1 MEGEVFSK
9 SHDTWPHSFFPLH
22 GSVILVPLQKNSS
35 KPNVAVKGQAVQSST
50 LYPAAANR
58 AIDGRRDTYYTESS
72 CSHTQEE
79 TAPWWRVD
87 LGQIFVVSTIK
98 VTNRGDCCP
107 ERLDG
112 AQIHIGNSL
121 QNNGNNNPRCATIT
135 HIPLGDTFSFTCES
149 GKMTG
154 RYVNLVLP
162 GDKKI
167 LTLCEV
173 EVYAKPPGERRKYER
188 KYTHQSSSWEPDGTP
203 AGAYKAVKNCNRYK
217 FTQYC
222 CSRTEE
228 EWDPWWRVDLGAV
241 YRISAVVIYNR
252 KDCCS
257 DYITGAKIKIGKS
270 LSHKDNPVCATVHSA
285 DLDQAFYCSEMEGQY
300 VSLNIPQKINL
311 TICGVE
317 VFGSQVGMSFQ
328 HI

>member
-1 MEGEVFSK
+1 CV
-9 SHDTWPHSFFPLH
+9 HSFMFLMEVSAYNGSIRMLNVAGNGIADQSSTIWNSSAQNAIDGKRMTEFNLGSCSLTDMESDPWWKVDLGNTFKIH
-22 GSVILVPLQKNSS
+22 SVIITSSNMIEYSLDGIEVWINKPDPNENSIRCGRIHQFPVS
-35 KPNVAVKGQAVQSST
+35 RSWYVSCDNKRGRFVTLRLYGNRNLSLCEVKVYTTEYDYPQPNVAVKGQAVQSST

-173 EVYAKPPGERRKYER
+173 EV
-188 KYTHQSSSWEPDGTP
+188 DG
-203 AGAYKAVKNCNRYK
+203 Y
-217 FTQYC
+217 
-222 CSRTEE
+222 
-228 EWDPWWRVDLGAV
+228 
-241 YRISAVVIYNR
+241 AVV
-252 KDCCS
+252 
-257 DYITGAKIKIGKS
+257 
-270 LSHKDNPVCATVHSA
+270 
-285 DLDQAFYCSEMEGQY
+285 LD
-300 VSLNIPQKINL
+300 VR
-311 TICGVE
+311 
-317 VFGSQVGMSFQ
+317 GSGDF
-328 HI
+328 

>member
-1 MEGEVFSK
+1 NGITSIVAVLNLTIESCIRMLNVAGNGIADQSSTIWNSSAQNAIDGKRMTEFNLGSCSLTDMESDPWWKVDLGNTFK
-9 SHDTWPHSFFPLH
+9 IH
-22 GSVILVPLQKNSS
+22 SVIITSSNMIEYSLDGIEVWINKPDPNENSIRYNCTLNWDFQCFLKICILKVAFS
-35 KPNVAVKGQAVQSST
+35 SIHVCLNYPQPNVAVKGQAVQSST

-188 KYTHQSSSWEPDGTP
+188 KYSQSYFE
-203 AGAYKAVKNCNRYK
+203 K
-217 FTQYC
+217 
-222 CSRTEE
+222 
-228 EWDPWWRVDLGAV
+228 L
-241 YRISAVVIYNR
+241 
-252 KDCCS
+252 
-257 DYITGAKIKIGKS
+257 AKH
-270 LSHKDNPVCATVHSA
+270 LP
-285 DLDQAFYCSEMEGQY
+285 
-300 VSLNIPQKINL
+300 
-311 TICGVE
+311 
-317 VFGSQVGMSFQ
+317 
-328 HI
+328 

>member
-1 MEGEVFSK
+1 MHFRTK
-9 SHDTWPHSFFPLH
+9 TRYFDIWQWHYF
-22 GSVILVPLQKNSS
+22 NSCS
-35 KPNVAVKGQAVQSST
+35 IRMLNVAGNGIADQSST
-50 LYPAAANR
+50 IWNSSAQN
-58 AIDGRRDTYYTESS
+58 AIDGKRMTEFNLESS

-188 KYTHQSSSWEPDGTP
+188 KYSQSYFEKLPDGTP